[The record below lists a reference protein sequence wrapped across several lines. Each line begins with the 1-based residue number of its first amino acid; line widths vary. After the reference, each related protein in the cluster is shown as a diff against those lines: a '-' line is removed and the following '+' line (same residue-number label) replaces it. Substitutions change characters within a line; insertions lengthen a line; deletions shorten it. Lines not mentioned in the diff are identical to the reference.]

1 MGYLVGTFEDTQLD
15 IRYVQINARGET
27 ATGHSV
33 RNVELLGN
41 NRVRIEDEWE
51 WESKDGT
58 GESILEE
65 ISQ

>member
-1 MGYLVGTFEDTQLD
+1 MGYLVGTFEDAQLD
-15 IRYVQINARGET
+15 IRVQINARGET